1 MIPKRELLND
11 SAVAGIHPRLIEKD
25 YALGWALAGIFSQPE
40 LAENWLFKGG
50 TCIRKCHLETYR
62 FSEDLDFTLK
72 DVAHLDED
80 FLRRVL
86 GEMSDWVHARTGLR
100 FSPARRAVEIYENP
114 RGNISAQCKIGYAG
128 PLAPRAGAIP
138 NIKLDLTAD
147 ERLVLPPAH
156 VSVRHPYSDAP
167 EGGIDVLAYAYEEA
181 FAEKIRALAERTL
194 PRDLYD
200 VVSFFR
206 NGEIRSGIAVVREV
220 LEEKCRFKGIA
231 APRRG
236 DLGPHRTDL
245 EHHWDAMLA
254 HQLLSVPP
262 VDAIWDAL
270 PEFFAWL
277 DGERVA
283 SPPPP
288 LPLAQGEATVREP
301 TSSLPLRHK
310 KKSHLEVI
318 RFSAANR
325 LCVDLD
331 YDGSAQ
337 RVEPY
342 SLRRTPQ
349 GDFVLHAWNER
360 QRVLSGYRLD
370 RIQGARMTKR
380 SFSPR
385 HQIEL
390 VPEMPPPPAR
400 GER

>member
-1 MIPKRELLND
+1 MQDRLCGAAG
-11 SAVAGIHPRLIEKD
+11 SANRLGSQHQAGPDRRRAPGVAASACFGAASVQRRAGRRHPGARLRPRR
-25 YALGWALAGIFSQPE
+25 S
-40 LAENWLFKGG
+40 
-50 TCIRKCHLETYR
+50 
-62 FSEDLDFTLK
+62 
-72 DVAHLDED
+72 
-80 FLRRVL
+80 LRRKDP
-86 GEMSDWVHARTGLR
+86 GAGRTDP
-100 FSPARRAVEIYENP
+100 F
-114 RGNISAQCKIGYAG
+114 
-128 PLAPRAGAIP
+128 
-138 NIKLDLTAD
+138 
-147 ERLVLPPAH
+147 
-156 VSVRHPYSDAP
+156 
-167 EGGIDVLAYAYEEA
+167 
-181 FAEKIRALAERTL
+181 

-206 NGEIRSGIAVVREV
+206 NGEIRSGIAVVREA

-236 DLGPHRTDL
+236 DLDPHRADL

-254 HQLLSVPP
+254 PQLLSVPP
-262 VDAIWDAL
+262 VDAIWTPCPNFLLAGRRAGCIAAAAVAAGAGRGDGPRTYFEPAL
-270 PEFFAWL
+270 PPQE
-277 DGERVA
+277 EI
-283 SPPPP
+283 
-288 LPLAQGEATVREP
+288 
-301 TSSLPLRHK
+301 
-310 KKSHLEVI
+310 HLEVV

-349 GDFVLHAWNER
+349 GDFVLHAWDER

-390 VPEMPPPPAR
+390 VPEMLPPRGARRALTARENQAPLRFRRRPGRRPAAPR
-400 GER
+400 AGGRARVPAGPGARRPSKW